1 MCSSRLRTRSSRWSM
16 ENGSRQACTS
26 MQRDRILRRKPNSM
40 RSPCFG
46 DVIAVDS
53 IEQAKMEAGDLIQA
67 FEGDESR
74 WDSVSE
80 ISQIVAAK
88 ADGRQDAEEITL
100 FKSIGIA
107 EEDVAT
113 AARVYQLAR
122 EKGIGREVPM
132 WSDEKR

>member
-1 MCSSRLRTRSSRWSM
+1 M
-16 ENGSRQACTS
+16 
-26 MQRDRILRRKPNSM
+26 
-40 RSPCFG
+40 
-46 DVIAVDS
+46 
-53 IEQAKMEAGDLIQA
+53 
-67 FEGDESR
+67 
-74 WDSVSE
+74 SE
-80 ISQIVAAK
+80 ISQIVAGK
-88 ADGRQDAEEITL
+88 ADGRKDAEEITL